1 MNPDPVASL
10 ILDEAG
16 PLTGKVLVL
25 DDLGGA
31 LTRAA
36 IAQGAEVLAQC
47 DDMRD
52 QARLPH
58 DHVFSGTPSPEW
70 VPDVVLWR
78 LPPAISAVEDTAEML
93 AAWVHADTHI
103 VAGGRVKHMSLGQNT
118 ALARSFTE
126 VRASLGRQ
134 KSRVVH
140 ARGPKASPTKWP
152 ARRVLP
158 EVGVTVVS
166 RGGVFSTNRLD
177 DGTRLLL
184 RTLGRVLPPAP
195 TEPPATP
202 TAGVA
207 VDVGCGSGIMTSWLA
222 LRGYAVTGIDVSIQA
237 LQSTRMT
244 AAANRVRVGV
254 RRADGLGQTPDASAD
269 LIVSNPPFHRGAA
282 KDSTP
287 SMAMI
292 ERAGAVLRP
301 GGELWL
307 VYNSHLPYLPVL
319 REHVG
324 VTTIEARD
332 RNYLVTRS
340 LKSPEELDEA

>member
-1 MNPDPVASL
+1 MNLDPVASL

-16 PLTGKVLVL
+16 PLAGKVLVL
-25 DDLGGA
+25 EDEGGA

-36 IAQGAEVLAQC
+36 IAQGADVLAHC

-52 QARLPH
+52 QAHLPR
-58 DHVFSGTPSPEW
+58 DHVFSGAPSPEW
-70 VPDVVLWR
+70 VPDIVLWR
-78 LPPAISAVEDTAEML
+78 LPAAISAVEDTAEML
-93 AAWVHADTHI
+93 AGWVHPGTRI
-103 VAGGRVKHMSLGQNT
+103 VAGGRVKHMSLGQNA
-118 ALARSFTE
+118 ALERSFAE
-126 VRASLGRQ
+126 VSASLGRQ
-134 KSRVVH
+134 KSRVLH
-140 ARGPKASPTKWP
+140 ARGPKASPAKWP
-152 ARRVLP
+152 ARRVLA

-184 RTLGRVLPPAP
+184 RTLGRVLPGPLP
-195 TEPPATP
+195 EPPATP

-207 VDVGCGSGIMTSWLA
+207 VDVGCGSGIVTSWLA

-244 AAANRVRVGV
+244 AVANRVRVGV
-254 RRADGLGQTPDASAD
+254 RRADGLGQTPPESAD
-269 LIVSNPPFHRGAA
+269 LIVSNPPFHRGTA
-282 KDSTP
+282 KDSSPTF
-287 SMAMI
+287 AMI
-292 ERAGAVLRP
+292 ERAGEVLRP

-307 VYNSHLPYLPVL
+307 VYNSHLPYLPEL
-319 REHVG
+319 RKHVG

-340 LKSPEELDEA
+340 LRAPEPPEIS